1 MFCLL
6 KEGKRAALKRA
17 IIAMDKNL
25 GEIKPRQKFGIT
37 NESSAYGKYKYKMAF
52 AASC

>member
-1 MFCLL
+1 
-6 KEGKRAALKRA
+6 
-17 IIAMDKNL
+17 MDKNL

-52 AASC
+52 AASCWGPYLPAPMV